1 MPTYEYACTSCGHR
15 FDVVQSF
22 SDDPL
27 TTCPECGAPLRKV
40 FSPVGIVLKGSGFYK
55 TDSRTSGGKGT
66 AGSDRGA
73 GDGTGDRDAK
83 VSTEAGANETATKE
97 AGTDRGGKNASG
109 TESGEAGAPRPGA
122 VPAGGSAPA
131 KSAKSAGS
139 GNAPGGQGSSP
150 PSGPKT
156 PAPAAP

>member
-27 TTCPECGAPLRKV
+27 TACPVCGAPLRKV

-66 AGSDRGA
+66 AGSDRGP

-83 VSTEAGANETATKE
+83 VPTGAGADGTTKG
-97 AGTDRGGKNASG
+97 AGTDRGDTSASG
-109 TESGEAGAPRPGA
+109 AASGEAGAPRPGA
-122 VPAGGSAPA
+122 APAGGPGPAKDAGGGGAAGDRGSAPP
-131 KSAKSAGS
+131 S
-139 GNAPGGQGSSP
+139 GP
-150 PSGPKT
+150 GPKT
-156 PAPAAP
+156 PAPAAH